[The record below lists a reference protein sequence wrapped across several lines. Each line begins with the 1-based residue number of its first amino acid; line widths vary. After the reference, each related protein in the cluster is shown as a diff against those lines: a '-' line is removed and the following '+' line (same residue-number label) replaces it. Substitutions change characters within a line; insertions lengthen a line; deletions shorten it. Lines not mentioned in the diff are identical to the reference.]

1 MTERLASC
9 ILRAGRDRSVRL
21 RHPWIFASAIGE
33 IKGNPSDGD
42 TILVRSSDGEPLGSA
57 AYSGVSQIR
66 ARMWSWDAEERVD
79 EQFLFNKI
87 NASIEKRKKYVISDA
102 ADSYRLVFGES
113 DGIPGLIVDQFKD
126 TLVIQ
131 ILSVGIEQRK
141 ELICDI
147 LKSVFP
153 GNRIY
158 ERSDV
163 DVRVL
168 EGLTPRTGLLHGD
181 PLPEKNWIHE
191 YDIKYF
197 LDIEKGQK
205 TGFYLDQRV
214 NRHKLGQYC
223 LDREVLNCFSYTGG
237 FTLNALIGG
246 AKMVTSI
253 DSSQPAIEQME
264 INVIK
269 NGMNTEK
276 STSICGDVFKEL
288 RLMRDKA
295 QSFDVIIMDPPK
307 FAPTTSQAEK
317 AARGYKDINLLAFK
331 LLRPGGVLFT
341 FSCSGGISR
350 DLFQKIVS
358 GAALDAGYDVQM
370 IEVLSQAADHPV
382 LMSFPESMYL
392 KGLVCIK

>member
-1 MTERLASC
+1 
-9 ILRAGRDRSVRL
+9 
-21 RHPWIFASAIGE
+21 
-33 IKGNPSDGD
+33 
-42 TILVRSSDGEPLGSA
+42 
-57 AYSGVSQIR
+57 
-66 ARMWSWDAEERVD
+66 MWSWIAEEKID

-87 NASIEKRKKYVISDA
+87 NSSVEKRKKFVISDA

-113 DGIPGLIVDQFKD
+113 DGIPGLIVDQYKD

-141 ELICDI
+141 ELICEI
-147 LKSVFP
+147 LKAIFP
-153 GNRIY
+153 ENRIY

-163 DVRVL
+163 DVRAL
-168 EGLTPRTGLLHGD
+168 EGLTPRTGLIHGEK
-181 PLPEKNWIHE
+181 LPETNWIQE
-191 YDIKYF
+191 YGINYS
-197 LDIEKGQK
+197 LDIEYGQK
-205 TGFYLDQRV
+205 TGFYLDQRE

-237 FTLNALIGG
+237 FTLNALKGG
-246 AKMVTSI
+246 AKTVTSI
-253 DSSQPAIEQME
+253 DSSQPAIDQMDMNIRMNE
-264 INVIK
+264 INP
-269 NGMNTEK
+269 EK

-288 RLMRDKA
+288 RLLRDKA
-295 QSFDVIIMDPPK
+295 QSFDVIILDPPK
-307 FAPTTSQAEK
+307 FAPTISQAEK

-358 GAALDAGYDVQM
+358 GAALDAGCDVQM
-370 IEVLSQAADHPV
+370 IDVLSQAGDHPV